1 VAADP
6 RSRGAIVATGIEV
19 VYPGVSGDVR
29 ALAGVDVELA
39 GGVTAI
45 VGPSGSGKSSLLRVL
60 GLIERPSAGVVRVD
74 DREVSSLKAV
84 ERRRIRRE
92 RIGYLFQ
99 RPVDNLIAHLSAL
112 ENLRLSARIRG
123 DGEADPSA
131 LLASLGLADRAD
143 HPVERLSGGEQQ
155 RVAVAA
161 AVVGAPA
168 VVLADEPT
176 AELDAASAARLLEV
190 VETLAR
196 GGTTF
201 AVATHDPAAVAIAS
215 DVVHLRHGVVDPS

>member
-6 RSRGAIVATGIEV
+6 RARGAVVATGIEV
-19 VYPGVSGDVR
+19 VYRNASGDVR
-29 ALAGVDVELA
+29 ALAGVDVGLA
-39 GGVTAI
+39 TGVTAI

-60 GLIERPSAGVVRVD
+60 GLIDRPSAGVVRID
-74 DREVSSLKAV
+74 DREVSALRAGQ
-84 ERRRIRRE
+84 RRRVRRQ

-99 RPVDNLIAHLSAL
+99 RPADNQIAHLSAL

-123 DGEADPSA
+123 DGDAEPVA
-131 LLASLGLADRAD
+131 LLASLGLADRTG

-155 RVAVAA
+155 RLAVAA
-161 AVVGAPA
+161 AVIGAPA

-176 AELDAASAARLLEV
+176 AELDAVSAARLLEV
-190 VETLAR
+190 VETMAR

-201 AVATHDPAAVAIAS
+201 AVATHDPAVVAIAS
-215 DVVHLRHGVVDPS
+215 HVVHLRHGVVDRS

>member
-6 RSRGAIVATGIEV
+6 RARGAVVATGIEV
-19 VYPGVSGDVR
+19 VYRNASGDVR
-29 ALAGVDVELA
+29 ALAGVDVGLA
-39 GGVTAI
+39 TGVTAI

-60 GLIERPSAGVVRVD
+60 GLIDRPSAGVVRID
-74 DREVSSLKAV
+74 DREVSALRAGQ
-84 ERRRIRRE
+84 RRRVRRQ

-99 RPVDNLIAHLSAL
+99 RPADNLIAHLSAL

-123 DGEADPSA
+123 DGDAEPVA
-131 LLASLGLADRAD
+131 LLASLGLADRAG

-155 RVAVAA
+155 RLAVAA
-161 AVVGAPA
+161 AVIGAPA

-176 AELDAASAARLLEV
+176 AELDAVSAARLLEV
-190 VETLAR
+190 VETMAR

-201 AVATHDPAAVAIAS
+201 AVATHDPAVVAIAS
-215 DVVHLRHGVVDPS
+215 HVVHLRHGVVDRS